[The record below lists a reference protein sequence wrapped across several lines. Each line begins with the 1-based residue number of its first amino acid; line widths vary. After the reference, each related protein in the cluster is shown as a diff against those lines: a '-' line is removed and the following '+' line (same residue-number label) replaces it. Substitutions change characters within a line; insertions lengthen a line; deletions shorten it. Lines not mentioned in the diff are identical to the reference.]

1 VEQQLA
7 MQRARA
13 DIAIRPN
20 PLTQP
25 SAPPMGDAAQMLP
38 PQVPSPEMSQ
48 QPQSEG
54 MPDPSPR
61 Y

>member
-1 VEQQLA
+1 
-7 MQRARA
+7 MQRAQA

-38 PQVPSPEMSQ
+38 PQAMSQ
-48 QPQSEG
+48 EMPMEPQMG
-54 MPDPSPR
+54 NTQWAQ
-61 Y
+61 